1 MEIRSIR
8 PDEADIVRRMLIA
21 NGWGDRDT
29 VSARFHELLSRSPIA
44 LVAVE
49 NAKVVGFVRAL
60 SDGLSNGY
68 ISMVVVDE
76 HHRRRGIGRAL
87 VLAAMGEDTRMT
99 WVLRAGRENVAAFY
113 ERIGFTRSTVAM
125 ERRGIQDPP
134 GTSS

>member
-1 MEIRSIR
+1 
-8 PDEADIVRRMLIA
+8 
-21 NGWGDRDT
+21 
-29 VSARFHELLSRSPIA
+29 
-44 LVAVE
+44 VAVE

-113 ERIGFTRSTVAM
+113 ERVGFTRSTVAM

-134 GTSS
+134 D